1 MQMLLPG
8 VVDGEGDGDGCA
20 LAKGGG
26 DVKFAAQRADDLID
40 DGQPDARAAHRVFR
54 LEKLLLDLSRSSGAM
69 PRPWSRMD
77 ALTVTGVRL
86 SVRKIVPP
94 GSEYL
99 IALSNRFTN
108 TCRSRAGSAQTG
120 YGSGGSE

>member
-1 MQMLLPG
+1 MTVVPWPRVEAMSNLPPS
-8 VVDGEGDGDGCA
+8 VPTISSTTASPMPEPRTEFFA
-20 LAKGGG
+20 LKN
-26 DVKFAAQRADDLID
+26 FCLT
-40 DGQPDARAAHRVFR
+40 F
-54 LEKLLLDLSRSSGAM
+54 SRSSGAM

-94 GSEYL
+94 ESDYL
-99 IALSNRFTN
+99 IALSNRCTN

>member
-1 MQMLLPG
+1 
-8 VVDGEGDGDGCA
+8 
-20 LAKGGG
+20 
-26 DVKFAAQRADDLID
+26 
-40 DGQPDARAAHRVFR
+40 
-54 LEKLLLDLSRSSGAM
+54 M

-99 IALSNRFTN
+99 MAFVQDLHEHLVQPRQV
-108 TCRSRAGSAQTG
+108 RPHRV
-120 YGSGGSE
+120 GSGGSS

>member
-1 MQMLLPG
+1 MTKAEAQNNNALPH
-8 VVDGEGDGDGCA
+8 
-20 LAKGGG
+20 
-26 DVKFAAQRADDLID
+26 DLI
-40 DGQPDARAAHRVFR
+40 
-54 LEKLLLDLSRSSGAM
+54 LEGRGK
-69 PRPWSRMD
+69 
-77 ALTVTGVRL
+77 LTVTGVRL

>member
-1 MQMLLPG
+1 
-8 VVDGEGDGDGCA
+8 
-20 LAKGGG
+20 
-26 DVKFAAQRADDLID
+26 
-40 DGQPDARAAHRVFR
+40 
-54 LEKLLLDLSRSSGAM
+54 M

-94 GSEYL
+94 GSDYL

>member
-1 MQMLLPG
+1 MSI
-8 VVDGEGDGDGCA
+8 
-20 LAKGGG
+20 
-26 DVKFAAQRADDLID
+26 AAQRADDLID
-40 DGQPDARAAHRVFR
+40 DGQPDARAAHRVFA
-54 LEKLLLDLSRSSGAM
+54 LKNFCLTFSKSSGAM

>member
-1 MQMLLPG
+1 MSNLPPS
-8 VVDGEGDGDGCA
+8 VPTISSTTASPIPEPRTEFFA
-20 LAKGGG
+20 LKN
-26 DVKFAAQRADDLID
+26 FCLT
-40 DGQPDARAAHRVFR
+40 F
-54 LEKLLLDLSRSSGAM
+54 SRSSGAM